1 MTKAPI
7 GIFDSGLGGLT
18 IVKAIQDAMPG
29 ESVLYLGD
37 TAHLPYGDKT
47 PELIRSYSRDITRFL
62 VNKGVKAIVIA
73 CNTASAVAYD
83 AVLEEAG
90 GVPVFEVIGPAV
102 REAKRQSRSKKVG
115 VIGTRTTITS
125 GVYRQRL
132 EALLPD
138 VELTDKATPLLVPM
152 IEEGW
157 LRNQV
162 SQDVIDAYMSDT
174 GFAGIDTLILG
185 CTHYPLIKHQ
195 IEKYFEENYE
205 YSIAVI
211 DSSIEVAETLKG
223 YLTKSGATNKASK
236 GESHF
241 FLTDYSSHFR
251 ETAAMFLGEEV
262 EFEKVG

>member
-1 MTKAPI
+1 
-7 GIFDSGLGGLT
+7 
-18 IVKAIQDAMPG
+18 
-29 ESVLYLGD
+29 
-37 TAHLPYGDKT
+37 
-47 PELIRSYSRDITRFL
+47 
-62 VNKGVKAIVIA
+62 
-73 CNTASAVAYD
+73 
-83 AVLEEAG
+83 
-90 GVPVFEVIGPAV
+90 V

-132 EALLPD
+132 EALMPD

-174 GFAGIDTLILG
+174 GFAEIDTLILG

-205 YSIAVI
+205 HSIAVI
-211 DSSIEVAETLKG
+211 DSSIEVAVSLK
-223 YLTKSGATNKASK
+223 S
-236 GESHF
+236 F
-241 FLTDYSSHFR
+241 
-251 ETAAMFLGEEV
+251 
-262 EFEKVG
+262 